1 MGPIT
6 SWRQCW
12 RERDC
17 SAMSSK
23 REGLGKGCTLGTRLA
38 EGGGGMGCHEG
49 GGGAPSD
56 VLCQWVNLVEGGRQ
70 ATVEEGCRAGRYYL
84 ASVCV
89 VNKSAHFTCL
99 IIPRG
104 MGETGE
110 GSFAIGKGLHDPVS

>member
-17 SAMSSK
+17 CAMSSK
-23 REGLGKGCTLGTRLA
+23 RKGLGKGCILGTRLA

-56 VLCQWVNLVEGGRQ
+56 VLSVGELGGRQ
-70 ATVEEGCRAGRYYL
+70 ATVEEGCRAWRYYL

-89 VNKSAHFTCL
+89 NENAQFTCL
-99 IIPRG
+99 IVRRG

-110 GSFAIGKGLHDPVS
+110 GSLAIGEGLHDPVSW